1 MTTHLD
7 PNRLKIVVW
16 CVVVLLLFLAA
27 SFARSAA
34 AQSLLPVQG
43 LTFGVLQPGS
53 AGTVSPDD
61 QGRAVIDVVGSGT
74 FSILFASPP
83 FLASAQGHTIPLEF
97 NSGDALLRWKNGS
110 EFPLVVGGV
119 TDVNVPRGQTPSVI
133 HIGGTALP
141 GAAQA
146 PGTYTATLVLQ
157 IVPSGV

>member
-74 FSILFASPP
+74 FSILFAPPP
-83 FLASAQGHTIPLEF
+83 FLASPQGHTIPLESIPATHCCAGRTETTF
-97 NSGDALLRWKNGS
+97 LSSW
-110 EFPLVVGGV
+110 
-119 TDVNVPRGQTPSVI
+119 
-133 HIGGTALP
+133 
-141 GAAQA
+141 AA
-146 PGTYTATLVLQ
+146 
-157 IVPSGV
+157 

>member
-1 MTTHLD
+1 MTAHLE

-53 AGTVSPDD
+53 SGTVSPDD
-61 QGRAVIDVVGSGT
+61 QGRAVIDVIGSGT
-74 FSILFASPP
+74 FSILFAPP
-83 FLASAQGHTIPLEF
+83 PSLASLQGHAIPLEF
-97 NSGDALLRWKNGS
+97 NPGDALLRWKNGN
-110 EFPLVVGGV
+110 EFPLIVGGV
-119 TDVNVPRGQTPSVI
+119 SDVNVPRGQAPGVI
-133 HIGGTALP
+133 HIGGTARP
-141 GAAQA
+141 GATQA
-146 PGTYTATLVLQ
+146 PGMYTATLVLQ